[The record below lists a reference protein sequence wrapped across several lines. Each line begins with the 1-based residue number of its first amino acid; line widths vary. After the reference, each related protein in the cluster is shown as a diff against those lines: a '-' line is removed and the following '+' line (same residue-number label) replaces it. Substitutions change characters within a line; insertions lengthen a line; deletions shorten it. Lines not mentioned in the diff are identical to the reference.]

1 MIKLEKTFVSGDGGF
16 SNDPLTYTLVERTE
30 SAAVYERSRQGMIKD
45 YEVFKI
51 RVLEKGKKIF
61 TKIVQEDT
69 EQYPSSEQF
78 GKTAWSYGGPAAKKA
93 ALKRFKELC
102 KEANVIEE
110 PKEVQPIVFPFTEPF
125 TINQALEKNPGFIRV
140 KVYNELQRL
149 LSENKAVR
157 AGEIKP
163 TKGKPTH
170 LYKMVL
176 P

>member
-78 GKTAWSYGGPAAKKA
+78 GKTGATAVQQRRRRRLNASRNCAK
-93 ALKRFKELC
+93 
-102 KEANVIEE
+102 
-110 PKEVQPIVFPFTEPF
+110 
-125 TINQALEKNPGFIRV
+125 
-140 KVYNELQRL
+140 RL
-149 LSENKAVR
+149 
-157 AGEIKP
+157 
-163 TKGKPTH
+163 
-170 LYKMVL
+170 M
-176 P
+176 